1 MKIAFLAFLFTGIS
15 GTLFAQNQ
23 SATQL
28 QETARSFIKQGDY
41 ANAVLVLKKAVEQ
54 EPENIGVIKD
64 LSLAYYY
71 NNDNPMAIETINKI
85 IDKDGIDDQVIQVA
99 GLIYRRA
106 NNPKETEKM
115 YRKALKKFP
124 ESGPL
129 YNELGEVLLE
139 QKNADAIKQW
149 EKGIEVDP
157 SYNRN
162 YYNATKYYYYTNDKV
177 WTLLYGEIY
186 LNMDPLGRNA
196 PEIKQ
201 VLLDTYIKLFTDADL
216 EKSYTGKSPFSKAYL
231 KEMNK
236 QNAVALAGINAET
249 LTMIRAR
256 FILNWF
262 SNIENNKFKYRLF
275 SFHQQLLRDGLF
287 DAYNQWIFGS
297 SQNLTS
303 FQNWVNTNN
312 TAYNDF
318 LNFQKGR
325 IFKIP
330 VGEYYK

>member
-1 MKIAFLAFLFTGIS
+1 
-15 GTLFAQNQ
+15 
-23 SATQL
+23 
-28 QETARSFIKQGDY
+28 
-41 ANAVLVLKKAVEQ
+41 LK
-54 EPENIGVIKD
+54 P
-64 LSLAYYY
+64 L
-71 NNDNPMAIETINKI
+71 DNPMAIETINKI
-85 IDKDGIDDQVIQVA
+85 TDKDGINDQVIQVA